1 MRRTRFL
8 VPALSILAAAAVAV
22 PVALAAG
29 EQVNTYTV
37 TGSVK
42 GGKGATKKKPKPVSL
57 SFDYTVG
64 EKSGLRPAPVN
75 KYSIFF
81 QGGQVNTSAFPG
93 CDADKLTEAG
103 DPSVC
108 PKKSIMGDGKIIAE
122 VGQPSN
128 TADKSLYC
136 YLSLT
141 LVNSTRKNHFLL
153 FLKGVQTDPD
163 PKKTCVTQIAEPIDA
178 KFVKRSGGTS
188 LDFTV
193 QPNLLHP
200 AGLDNAV
207 TQVTSNIKKVSTK
220 KNGKTVGFFEG
231 YSCKKNKTAI
241 NVTFT
246 QETDGVKT
254 TAKSTG
260 ACN

>member
-1 MRRTRFL
+1 MRRTRIL
-8 VPALSILAAAAVAV
+8 IPALAVLATAALTV

-29 EQVNTYTV
+29 GQVNTYTV

-57 SFDYTVG
+57 QFDYTVG
-64 EKSGLRPAPVN
+64 EQSGLRPAPVN

-93 CDADKLTEAG
+93 CDVAKLTDAG
-103 DPSVC
+103 DTSVC
-108 PKKSIMGDGKIIAE
+108 PKKSIMGSGKIIAE
-122 VGQPSN
+122 VGQPTN

-136 YLSLT
+136 YLGLT
-141 LVNSTRKNHFLL
+141 LVNSTKKNHFLL
-153 FLKGVQTDPD
+153 FLKGVQSDPD

-178 KFVKRSGGTS
+178 KFVKKSGGTA
-188 LDFTV
+188 LEFKV

-207 TQVTSNIKKVSTK
+207 TQVTSKIKKVTTTK
-220 KNGKTVGFFEG
+220 RGKKVGFFE
-231 YSCKKNKTAI
+231 SFQCKKNKTSI

-246 QETDGVKT
+246 QETDGSNT
-254 TAKSTG
+254 TSKSTG
-260 ACN
+260 TCN